1 MLKISQH
8 LIGWRKFLGLDE
20 YTRCSFDD
28 ILDAIEE
35 LDYVKSQKGLPYK
48 LNTKNDYKIILKGF
62 YKFLIKNKLSDIAIE
77 DITSIKTSL
86 KDCQTKTANDILSES
101 EIASMIR
108 CSFTIRDKALIYVM
122 YEGGFRACEIGNM
135 KWNQVKIDEYGVI
148 INVDEKTKKERYVRL
163 VAAKEYLIQWLN
175 NYPFESNGEQF
186 VFLKNDNTPLTYSAM
201 RAQFKRIAKRAGIN
215 KKVTPH
221 LFRHSRITQMIRDGY
236 SESMIKKMM
245 WGNLNT
251 KEFETYLHLC
261 NQDIDNEIFLRN
273 GIKISNQNKSEK
285 LDAVQCPACAT
296 INPRTFTVCSKCGRQ
311 LSLPVVSNN
320 PDTKRKP
327 IPQELYDQVL
337 SILEGYL
344 ENEAHK

>member
-1 MLKISQH
+1 M
-8 LIGWRKFLGLDE
+8 DE
-20 YTRCSFDD
+20 YTTCSFDD
-28 ILDAIEE
+28 ILDAIEK
-35 LDYVKSQKGLPYK
+35 LDYANSQKGLPYK
-48 LNTKNDYKIILKGF
+48 LNTKNDYKTILKGF
-62 YKFLIKNKLSDIAIE
+62 YQFLIKNKLSDIDIE
-77 DITSIKTSL
+77 DIKSIKTSL

-163 VAAKEYLIQWLN
+163 VAAKEYLIQWKN
-175 NYPFESNGEQF
+175 NYPFKPSGENF
-186 VFLKNDNTPLTYSAM
+186 VFLKNDNTPLTYSAI
-201 RAQFKRIAKRAGIN
+201 RAQFNLIAKRTGFE

-245 WGNLNT
+245 WGNINT

-273 GIKISNQNKSEK
+273 GIRISNQDENHR
-285 LDAVQCPACAT
+285 LDAVQCPNCQTVNPKTFSVCA
-296 INPRTFTVCSKCGRQ
+296 RCGR
-311 LSLPVVSNN
+311 SLDLCASSDNHGFQKNSVRKNLP
-320 PDTKRKP
+320 PD
-327 IPQELYDQVL
+327 IYNQILAL
-337 SILEGYL
+337 LEGFL
-344 ENEAHK
+344 ENKD